1 MTKLLDRIKRTN
13 LQLNMDKCN
22 TGMTEIQYIGHIQG
36 AEGLKQDQEKVRVIM
51 DILQPSD
58 KSPMVRL

>member
-1 MTKLLDRIKRTN
+1 MTKLLDRIRRTN

-51 DILQPSD
+51 DIL
-58 KSPMVRL
+58 